1 MNIWIIMIA
10 IGLLTFATR
19 LSFIALLERIKLPVT
34 FQRALR
40 FVPIAI
46 LSAIIAPELGYANNV
61 PALTFGNPPPAG
73 WAGRHPGG
81 LPDEKY
87 YLDYSGRDGSILG
100 IETGFR
106 ALMRIK
112 RAGDADP
119 GSLFKGG
126 EEKHL
131 TVIIYHQIVQTT

>member
-61 PALTFGNPPPAG
+61 PALTFGNPRLLAG
-73 WAGRHPGG
+73 LVATLVAYRTKNIIWTILAGMVVFWG
-81 LPDEKY
+81 LK
-87 YLDYSGRDGSILG
+87 LAFGL
-100 IETGFR
+100 
-106 ALMRIK
+106 
-112 RAGDADP
+112 
-119 GSLFKGG
+119 
-126 EEKHL
+126 
-131 TVIIYHQIVQTT
+131 